1 MKKALYIFVGSLVFL
16 GIGVLTTTISSNW
29 VAERFIRSDD
39 DMNTFGKIFF
49 LAVYPSLIIFGGWA
63 GNHMFK
69 QNLTRRSKGRADK
82 QRAPEL

>member
-16 GIGVLTTTISSNW
+16 GIGVLTTAISSNW

-39 DMNTFGKIFF
+39 DMNTIGKIIF
-49 LAVYPSLIIFGGWA
+49 LGVYPSLIILGGWV
-63 GNHMFK
+63 GDHMFK
-69 QNLTRRSKGRADK
+69 YQTRRTKGCANK